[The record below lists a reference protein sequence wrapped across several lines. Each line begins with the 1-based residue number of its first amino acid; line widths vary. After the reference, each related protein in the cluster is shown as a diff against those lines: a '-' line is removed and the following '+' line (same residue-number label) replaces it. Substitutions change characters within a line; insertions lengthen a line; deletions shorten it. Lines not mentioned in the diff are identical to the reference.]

1 MDSLSHTMLALD
13 FTTTNNNSTSDSS
26 EPAILDLSC
35 KKNIL
40 LSSQEQASCSSRSN
54 SPASSEKQPQRSHF
68 PGSEAKSPFEAR
80 LLMLT
85 PPSDSD
91 SPKSKHGPIYNC
103 FSISS
108 NNAIEQT
115 RTFSMQPI
123 PVVPTVMNDTM
134 PISLGVGTSVPSP
147 YGSDTE
153 ITSEMG
159 KKLQRPFKAYP
170 KDPLTFTAGRAEAIY
185 DQESTEAYSEF
196 RKRMLE
202 TVKKSNETTNIKMKR
217 VSKSPILPT
226 STDDEKDAAYWER
239 RRKNNEAAKRSRD
252 ARRAKE
258 DEIAIRAAF
267 LEQENMRLRYEV
279 IELRKETA
287 KLRCLVYSK

>member
-80 LLMLT
+80 LFMLT

-103 FSISS
+103 FGISS
-108 NNAIEQT
+108 NNAIEQI

-123 PVVPTVMNDTM
+123 PVVPTVMNDTI

-153 ITSEMG
+153 ITSEM
-159 KKLQRPFKAYP
+159 
-170 KDPLTFTAGRAEAIY
+170 GRAEAIY

>member
-159 KKLQRPFKAYP
+159 
-170 KDPLTFTAGRAEAIY
+170 RAEAIY